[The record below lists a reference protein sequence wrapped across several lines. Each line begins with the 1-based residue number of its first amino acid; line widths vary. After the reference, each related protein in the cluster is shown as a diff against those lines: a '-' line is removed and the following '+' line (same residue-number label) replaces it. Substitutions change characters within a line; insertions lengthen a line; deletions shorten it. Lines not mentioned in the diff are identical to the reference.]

1 MAILETIN
9 DISLRVSNILIQQQ
23 QLKTQAVNWEN
34 LYREATEVQKKLL
47 EQGTTQSKQN
57 ETLITSV
64 EELKLQLSKQKL
76 ELEEALTKQT
86 EGSTEN
92 EKLKSHIAGIT
103 LELQLQKK
111 QEEQQLSLH
120 FGVEKEQEKLK
131 ALNEDLQEQLKAS
144 QLLNQELQEELQ
156 ATKISMVEELADA
169 STKLQQKNNLTDE
182 LSKIKEKYQIDLS
195 ALHSK
200 NSELETQLETFRVEN
215 QKISESKKELASINT
230 QKAESIEFLTLQLTK
245 LETKIS
251 TTPINNPDVYL
262 NSKIE
267 QLTAQ
272 IHNLI
277 FENNL
282 IKQLANPI
290 KQNQPVKIA
299 EKASEQPSGS
309 QNQVHFLYAELQE
322 SQKAYLRL
330 ENQLNQYIE
339 ILSERQNM
347 TNLEPDSLNNLQEQ
361 NKIVKLAEAIEG
373 NTVTSNLELK
383 QKLNE
388 MIKEVDRCIAKLNS

>member
-111 QEEQQLSLH
+111 QEEQQLRLH

-230 QKAESIEFLTLQLTK
+230 QKAESIEFLTLQLTE

-282 IKQLANPI
+282 IKQIANPI

>member
-182 LSKIKEKYQIDLS
+182 LSKIEEKYQIDLS

-230 QKAESIEFLTLQLTK
+230 QKAESIEFLTLQLTE

>member
-120 FGVEKEQEKLK
+120 FGVEKEQE
-131 ALNEDLQEQLKAS
+131 
-144 QLLNQELQEELQ
+144 
-156 ATKISMVEELADA
+156 
-169 STKLQQKNNLTDE
+169 
-182 LSKIKEKYQIDLS
+182 
-195 ALHSK
+195 
-200 NSELETQLETFRVEN
+200 
-215 QKISESKKELASINT
+215 
-230 QKAESIEFLTLQLTK
+230 TL
-245 LETKIS
+245 
-251 TTPINNPDVYL
+251 
-262 NSKIE
+262 
-267 QLTAQ
+267 
-272 IHNLI
+272 
-277 FENNL
+277 
-282 IKQLANPI
+282 
-290 KQNQPVKIA
+290 
-299 EKASEQPSGS
+299 
-309 QNQVHFLYAELQE
+309 
-322 SQKAYLRL
+322 
-330 ENQLNQYIE
+330 
-339 ILSERQNM
+339 
-347 TNLEPDSLNNLQEQ
+347 
-361 NKIVKLAEAIEG
+361 
-373 NTVTSNLELK
+373 
-383 QKLNE
+383 
-388 MIKEVDRCIAKLNS
+388 

>member
-34 LYREATEVQKKLL
+34 LYREAIEVQKKLL

-230 QKAESIEFLTLQLTK
+230 QKAESIEFLTLQLTE

>member
-1 MAILETIN
+1 M
-9 DISLRVSNILIQQQ
+9 
-23 QLKTQAVNWEN
+23 
-34 LYREATEVQKKLL
+34 
-47 EQGTTQSKQN
+47 
-57 ETLITSV
+57 
-64 EELKLQLSKQKL
+64 
-76 ELEEALTKQT
+76 
-86 EGSTEN
+86 
-92 EKLKSHIAGIT
+92 
-103 LELQLQKK
+103 
-111 QEEQQLSLH
+111 
-120 FGVEKEQEKLK
+120 
-131 ALNEDLQEQLKAS
+131 
-144 QLLNQELQEELQ
+144 
-156 ATKISMVEELADA
+156 
-169 STKLQQKNNLTDE
+169 
-182 LSKIKEKYQIDLS
+182 
-195 ALHSK
+195 
-200 NSELETQLETFRVEN
+200 
-215 QKISESKKELASINT
+215 
-230 QKAESIEFLTLQLTK
+230 
-245 LETKIS
+245 
-251 TTPINNPDVYL
+251 
-262 NSKIE
+262 
-267 QLTAQ
+267 
-272 IHNLI
+272 I

-282 IKQLANPI
+282 IKQIANPI

>member
-230 QKAESIEFLTLQLTK
+230 QKAESIEFLTLQLTE

-282 IKQLANPI
+282 IKQIANPI

>member
-230 QKAESIEFLTLQLTK
+230 QKAESIEFLTLQLTE

>member
-34 LYREATEVQKKLL
+34 FYREATEVQKKLL

-230 QKAESIEFLTLQLTK
+230 QKAESIEFLTLQLTE